1 MSKVTLISTVFNEA
15 GSIQRFCDSILI
27 QTVIPDEIVIVDG
40 GSTDD
45 TVSLI
50 QNALSCIGK
59 QCSLNVIVDPLCSKK
74 YSSGP
79 IARGRNVAIQNASY
93 NQILV
98 TDAGCIVDKNWVKN
112 MKACF
117 DSGAEIVSGTYK
129 ARVTNKFQAY
139 IADVFC
145 PELPEYISI
154 KQFLPSSRSLGFT
167 KDIWKKTGGYPED
180 SYTAED
186 TVFILRAFEL
196 TYKIKIA
203 YDAFVYWDL
212 PKDFFEFKT
221 KLISYGIGDGFHRL
235 DKKKYFLRFVALVA
249 FPLTILIMLLK
260 RKKLIALPMY
270 YYMLR
275 GYCKGLRGRSL

>member
-98 TDAGCIVDKNWVKN
+98 TDAG
-112 MKACF
+112 
-117 DSGAEIVSGTYK
+117 
-129 ARVTNKFQAY
+129 
-139 IADVFC
+139 
-145 PELPEYISI
+145 
-154 KQFLPSSRSLGFT
+154 
-167 KDIWKKTGGYPED
+167 
-180 SYTAED
+180 
-186 TVFILRAFEL
+186 
-196 TYKIKIA
+196 
-203 YDAFVYWDL
+203 
-212 PKDFFEFKT
+212 
-221 KLISYGIGDGFHRL
+221 
-235 DKKKYFLRFVALVA
+235 
-249 FPLTILIMLLK
+249 
-260 RKKLIALPMY
+260 
-270 YYMLR
+270 
-275 GYCKGLRGRSL
+275 